1 MCIRETLLDAK
12 KVYFFIATRQG
23 RVLRFLL
30 LVEAT
35 LYYNKK
41 VVTVGETMGYD
52 DDECMFCYCVY
63 GCNTIPED
71 DTHYDVCLKCLSYV
85 TQGDSTSGRV
95 IGALQNNRWTCNS
108 HCGYCDKKSMI
119 TIEIALCK
127 HHLGDFP
134 SSSSESEES
143 ES

>member
-1 MCIRETLLDAK
+1 MPKEFIFLSPQGQGEIFVFYYLSKQRCIIT
-12 KVYFFIATRQG
+12 
-23 RVLRFLL
+23 
-30 LVEAT
+30 
-35 LYYNKK
+35 KK
-41 VVTVGETMGYD
+41 VVTVRERMGYD
-52 DDECMFCYCVY
+52 DDECMFCYCKY
-63 GCNTIPED
+63 SCNTIPED

-108 HCGYCDKKSMI
+108 HCDYCDKKSMI

-134 SSSSESEES
+134 SSYSESEES